1 MAKKS
6 RFYHIKT
13 RNGYGPLDEWIVPA
27 RKRSLAVAYFKTTD
41 IDVYHSVYLGQ
52 VEVNTYADTSRGV
65 FFTAVA
71 GGADLLFEYGDHGYG
86 WLKDLFEDQ
95 FYDAAQELDD

>member
-13 RNGYGPLDEWIVPA
+13 QNGYGPIGEWIVPA
-27 RKRSLAVAYFKTTD
+27 RKRSLAAAYFSTPD
-41 IDVYHSVYLGQ
+41 IQVYFAKHLGQ
-52 VEVNTYADTSRGV
+52 FEVDTYADPSRGV
-65 FFTAVA
+65 FFAAAV
-71 GGADLLFEYGDHGYG
+71 GGNDLLIEYGDHGYE

>member
-6 RFYHIKT
+6 RFYRIKT
-13 RNGYGPLDEWIVPA
+13 RNGYGPLEDWTVPA
-27 RKRSLAVAYFKTTD
+27 RKRSLAVAYFRTAD
-41 IDVYHSVYLGQ
+41 IDVYHAEHLGQ
-52 VEVNTYADTSRGV
+52 VEVNTYADPSRGV
-65 FFTAVA
+65 FFAATV
-71 GGADLLFEYGDHGYG
+71 GGADYLFEYGAPGYE

>member
-6 RFYHIKT
+6 RFYRIKT
-13 RNGYGPLDEWIVPA
+13 RNGYGPLEDWIVPA
-27 RKRSLAVAYFKTTD
+27 RKRSLAVAYFRTAD
-41 IDVYHSVYLGQ
+41 IQVYHNEYLGQ
-52 VEVNTYADTSRGV
+52 VEVDTYADPSRGV
-65 FFTAVA
+65 FFSATVGEAHC
-71 GGADLLFEYGDHGYG
+71 LFEYGDTGYE